1 MVSNIRN
8 VALKIRAG
16 SHQARELSKHGLPLV
31 WRYLTIER
39 NIPREKYDP
48 VRGWR
53 VGRGEDLPRQKKGR
67 GRHCRLVPGSVLG
80 TEDGNKQAGRPLLP
94 VSCTVC
100 GQGAWP
106 IKPGKDVEKL
116 MRSSKKG
123 HQCPILRRKRK

>member
-48 VRGWR
+48 VWGWR
-53 VGRGEDLPRQKKGR
+53 VGRGEHLPGWKGG
-67 GRHCRLVPGSVLG
+67 GRHCRLVTCSVLG
-80 TEDGNKQAGRPLLP
+80 TEDGNKQAGRPLTSGVLHS
-94 VSCTVC
+94 VWTGGISHQTWEEC
-100 GQGAWP
+100 GET
-106 IKPGKDVEKL
+106 DEK
-116 MRSSKKG
+116 
-123 HQCPILRRKRK
+123 